1 MPIQLFVY
9 FFSSHKKLDRF
20 GWLDVPKY
28 NVPPVTTLDFI
39 YVMFSQLERTYAYP
53 VARVMGEAINK
64 RLNTTGL
71 SLEECANIMEL
82 RGLTIDDVFGI
93 VE

>member
-1 MPIQLFVY
+1 
-9 FFSSHKKLDRF
+9 
-20 GWLDVPKY
+20 
-28 NVPPVTTLDFI
+28 
-39 YVMFSQLERTYAYP
+39 
-53 VARVMGEAINK
+53 MGEAINK

>member
-1 MPIQLFVY
+1 MVIIILCI
-9 FFSSHKKLDRF
+9 FFSSYKLNRF

-53 VARVMGEAINK
+53 VVRVMGEAINK